1 MKKQISIA
9 VKNELTV
16 KIENKFPHDD
26 VSEILV
32 PLDYLK
38 RNEIEECLENKTW
51 QLFTNCISRKFKETK
66 FRAARLQ

>member
-26 VSEILV
+26 VSGILL

-38 RNEIEECLENKTW
+38 RTEIEECLENKTW
-51 QLFTNCISRKFKETK
+51 ELFTSCINRKFKETK
-66 FRAARLQ
+66 FRAVRMQ